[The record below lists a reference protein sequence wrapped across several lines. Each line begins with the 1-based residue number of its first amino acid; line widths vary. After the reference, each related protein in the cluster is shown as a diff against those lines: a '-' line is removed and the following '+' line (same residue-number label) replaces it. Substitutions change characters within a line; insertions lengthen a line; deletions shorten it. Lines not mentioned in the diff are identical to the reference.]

1 MGKQQIRCPQNANTE
16 HSPQTTAVLQHTLE
30 SSDYSA
36 VLQHTLESS
45 DSPESRH
52 LKCLAKREA

>member
-16 HSPQTTAVLQHTLE
+16 HSPQMTPVLQHTLE
-30 SSDYSA
+30 SG
-36 VLQHTLESS
+36 